1 MHIFCIGRVQPN
13 QCPSSPFSFAVILEQ
28 INIKNFYSATF
39 RAVLVIVKLY
49 SLLFFIFIYFFCIIH
64 FVFSVDWIVYI
75 RLCSLCGSHRGFAGC
90 SNIINDTHIL
100 YIKCRCCQRCWV
112 HYNFAI
118 AQIVRYTRPEINFQ
132 IVGLKSRRRAPS
144 RVIVS
149 KVKSK
154 FSSQLNWENT
164 SSVGTAYCR
173 MHSLHQIDRRRI
185 ALNYKFGFKRKRL
198 RFDVEIIES
207 YHQKIG

>member
-39 RAVLVIVKLY
+39 RAALVIVKLY
-49 SLLFFIFIYFFCIIH
+49 SLLFFIFIYFLYISFCI
-64 FVFSVDWIVYI
+64 FGGLDCVYSPVFACV
-75 RLCSLCGSHRGFAGC
+75 SHRGFAGC

-132 IVGLKSRRRAPS
+132 IVGLKSWVVVPPP
-144 RVIVS
+144 VWL
-149 KVKSK
+149 
-154 FSSQLNWENT
+154 SQ
-164 SSVGTAYCR
+164 
-173 MHSLHQIDRRRI
+173 
-185 ALNYKFGFKRKRL
+185 K
-198 RFDVEIIES
+198 
-207 YHQKIG
+207 